1 MNPFPKTNPAKNLK
15 INPEI
20 RKWIHV
26 SENRNKHNQPSTGGT
41 VEKNKTPTAEKED
54 DQREGA
60 VWEKK
65 KIEKED
71 EFNDILIILW
81 VNRTHKQWWVLFLQM
96 GNAWIMQFKPD
107 NNLNNVCQLKTIIL
121 N

>member
-1 MNPFPKTNPAKNLK
+1 
-15 INPEI
+15 
-20 RKWIHV
+20 
-26 SENRNKHNQPSTGGT
+26 

-71 EFNDILIILW
+71 EFNDILIIL
-81 VNRTHKQWWVLFLQM
+81 
-96 GNAWIMQFKPD
+96 
-107 NNLNNVCQLKTIIL
+107 
-121 N
+121 